1 MSKTAFVTGGTGFL
15 GMNLLHTLC
24 EQGWEL
30 SVLHRPSS
38 ELKYI
43 KHLPI
48 KLVEGSLTDKASLEA
63 GIPQGTEVVFHIA
76 GDTNMWRPNN
86 DRQTLINVEGTR
98 NLVEVAA
105 AQNVKIFIHTS
116 SVSAWGDVKGM
127 IDESVPQRGNESW
140 INYEK
145 TKWAGEQAALKGREL
160 GLKVVVI
167 NPAAIVGPRDIHT
180 WGQMFFA
187 LKANKIPG
195 IPAGNNS
202 YVHVDDVVAAHIA
215 AVDKGQDGQRY
226 IVSGENAPLK
236 TLVSEIAQSMGISK
250 IPRQIP
256 APLLKL
262 IAGLSYLGGRII
274 NKEPTITPEI
284 ADFMSRKDY
293 AFDNSKALRELGYEM
308 RPWRE
313 GVTANYEWLKA
324 EALL

>member
-15 GMNLLHTLC
+15 GINLLHKLC
-24 EQGWEL
+24 EQGWE
-30 SVLHRPSS
+30 VTALHRPSS
-38 ELKYI
+38 NLKYI
-43 KHLPI
+43 QDLPI
-48 KLVEGSLTDKASLEA
+48 KLVEGSITDKASLEA
-63 GIPQGTEVVFHIA
+63 GMLQATEVVFHIA

-105 AQNVKIFIHTS
+105 AQNVKTFIHTS

-127 IDESVPQRGNESW
+127 IDESVPQGGNESW

-145 TKWAGEQAALKGREL
+145 TKWAGEQIALQAREL

-167 NPAAIVGPRDIHT
+167 NPAAIVGPYDIHT

-187 LKANKIPG
+187 LQANKIPV

-215 AVDKGQDGQRY
+215 AVDKGQDGHRY
-226 IVSGENAPLK
+226 IVSGENAPLQ
-236 TLVSEIAQSMGISK
+236 TLVAEIAHSLGVKK

-256 APLLKL
+256 GPLLKF
-262 IAGLSYLGGRII
+262 IAALSYFGGRII

-293 AFDNSKALRELGYEM
+293 AFDNSKALQELGYEM

-313 GVTANYEWLKA
+313 GVKANYKWLKA
-324 EALL
+324 ENLL